1 MSAEPTKPPNLDG
14 WRVLNRPD
22 VILAIAMTV
31 LLLPA
36 SLIAIVQAQASPDP
50 AAAAMITAPLA
61 LVHAASLVSVRF
73 PAMAFAMASLAMLA
87 LALLP
92 GGEGV
97 AGAPA
102 ALFPSSFA
110 YLLCVGEVASL
121 RTLRLGFA
129 ALGIGVLGAAVI
141 AWTPV
146 SAMPDD
152 IRLGLF
158 FGLAAMI
165 AAAWAIGLLQR
176 QRRQHAD
183 ERHRTR
189 VREAIASERMR
200 INRDL
205 HDVIAHSMTV
215 MIAQADVARALTRDD
230 PDASTR
236 ALHVVTDTGR
246 EALRGMRRVI
256 AADADAAADAD
267 SPREPVPDIDA
278 IDALVGSVRSA
289 ETDARLEVMGVPRRL
304 ESDALIALHHAV
316 REALTNAVR
325 HTAAPRQIVV
335 RLEWAENH
343 VVTTVKDDGGNGPG
357 PASPGIGL
365 GLIGMAERV
374 RLAQGTLD
382 AAASD
387 SAGWR
392 VRIELPYAENET
404 APADGGSG

>member
-1 MSAEPTKPPNLDG
+1 VPGAVRKVSASDG

-22 VILAIAMTV
+22 VILAITMTV

-36 SLIAIVQAQASPDP
+36 SLIAVVQAQTVPDP
-50 AAAAMITAPLA
+50 GAAATVTGLLA
-61 LVHAASLVSVRF
+61 LVHAASLVCMRF
-73 PAMAFAMASLAMLA
+73 PASAFAAASLAMLA

-110 YLLCVGEVASL
+110 YLLCVGEVTAL
-121 RTLRLGFA
+121 RTLRLGLK

-146 SAMPDD
+146 STMPDD

-158 FGLAAMI
+158 GGLAAMI

-176 QRRQHAD
+176 QRRQHAE
-183 ERHRTR
+183 ERERTR
-189 VREAIASERMR
+189 VREAIVAERMR

-215 MIAQADVARALTRDD
+215 MIAQTDVARALIRDD

-236 ALHVVTDTGR
+236 ALHVVADTGR
-246 EALRGMRRVI
+246 DALRGMRGVI
-256 AADADAAADAD
+256 AADGDA
-267 SPREPVPDIDA
+267 PRQPVPDLAA
-278 IDALVGSVRSA
+278 IEGLVESMRST
-289 ETDARLEVMGVPRRL
+289 ETDAQLDETGTRRRL

-325 HTAAPRQIVV
+325 HTTASRRVVV
-335 RLEWAENH
+335 RLEWTPDH
-343 VVTTVKDDGGNGPG
+343 VAATIDDDGGSGPG
-357 PASPGIGL
+357 PASPGSGL

-374 RLAQGTLD
+374 RLARGTLS
-382 AAASD
+382 AEPRHP
-387 SAGWR
+387 AGWR
-392 VRIELPYAENET
+392 VRIELPYAENED
-404 APADGGSG
+404 APAMGRNG